1 MRQFTN
7 HQWWRYYQS
16 IRIAYIFGDALHT
29 KRSKKVQCYGYSN
42 PFVQKITH
50 GNYNRKNSNLN
61 QIGNKGMIRKQS
73 QYWAGLAMAAG
84 GQRKEGCLI
93 REWGA

>member
-1 MRQFTN
+1 MAILPVN
-7 HQWWRYYQS
+7 HNCIYFWR
-16 IRIAYIFGDALHT
+16 RLGYISFLLYT
-29 KRSKKVQCYGYSN
+29 YINVKKVQCYGYSN